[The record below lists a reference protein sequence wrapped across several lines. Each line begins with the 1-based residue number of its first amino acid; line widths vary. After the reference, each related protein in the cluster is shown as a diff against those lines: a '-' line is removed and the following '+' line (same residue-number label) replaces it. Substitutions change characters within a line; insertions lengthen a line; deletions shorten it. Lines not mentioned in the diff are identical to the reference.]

1 MEEGKKGK
9 KGKKVGWPEI
19 LFCLAPPAQ
28 KFQKKGNLTPWRKVL
43 SVLFLCRNRPR
54 ETGTEFG
61 KITGSSMCVSAA
73 RN

>member
-43 SVLFLCRNRPR
+43 SVLFFMQKQAQRDWN
-54 ETGTEFG
+54 
-61 KITGSSMCVSAA
+61 
-73 RN
+73 